1 VGRQPANS
9 DRWALQV
16 EALCINY
23 YRSWEWFL
31 RYCVMSPVH
40 RKRPSHALGREIR
53 ALLSLREATLLADV
67 SEAKVRKDIETGLL
81 SPIKTENLERLLFR
95 WADVYVFAAV
105 YKGDLLSGALRK
117 RAFEEFEGLVEPSCR
132 RYFYYSL
139 EIEALMAAKCAWPQP
154 SRLFAPCDRLKLGD
168 YLFID
173 FEKVAK
179 DLAPRVALYAEGLSR
194 IEEREGVLGGEA
206 VFRNTR
212 LSVNHIGKMRDNGE
226 SIEEIIK
233 DYPYLHRD
241 DIDFAQLYWKAHPMV
256 GRPRRMG
263 EADFAGCTSSR

>member
-1 VGRQPANS
+1 
-9 DRWALQV
+9 
-16 EALCINY
+16 
-23 YRSWEWFL
+23 
-31 RYCVMSPVH
+31 MSSVH
-40 RKRPSHALGREIR
+40 RKRPSHAPGGEIR
-53 ALLSLREATLLADV
+53 ALLSLREAAVLADV
-67 SEAKVRKDIETGLL
+67 PEAKVRKDIETGLL
-81 SPIKTENLERLLFR
+81 SPIKNKNLDRLLFR

-105 YKGDLLSGALRK
+105 YTGDLLSGALRK

-132 RYFYYSL
+132 RHFYCSL
-139 EIEALMAAKCAWPQP
+139 EVETLMAAKCRWPRP
-154 SRLFAPCDRLKLGD
+154 SRLFAPRDRLKLSD

-179 DLAPRVALYAEGLSR
+179 DVAPRVDLYAEGLSR

-233 DYPYLHRD
+233 DYPYLRKD
-241 DIDFAQLYWKAHPMV
+241 DIDFAQLHCKAHPVV
-256 GRPRRMG
+256 GRPRRVG
-263 EADFAGCTSSR
+263 EADFAGYTSSR